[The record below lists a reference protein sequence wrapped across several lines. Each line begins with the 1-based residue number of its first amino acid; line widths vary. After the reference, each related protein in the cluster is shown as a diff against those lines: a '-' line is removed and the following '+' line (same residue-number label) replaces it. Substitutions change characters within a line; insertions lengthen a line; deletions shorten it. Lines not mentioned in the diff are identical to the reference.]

1 MFLNPQFKE
10 IQILICSFSHKKQ
23 KPQLKKSI
31 FREGNRITLTK
42 VVGQVFSLNGGGY
55 LKIKLTA
62 PLRFIVL
69 SPPPISYSGPHSA
82 SCLNQTII
90 INLLYILLI
99 QLIFLEHS
107 TFYFTNKLFKRMSFF
122 DRLKYFRV
130 QEEIY
135 NNQKT
140 QKIKVVKI
148 AIGGNF

>member
-1 MFLNPQFKE
+1 M
-10 IQILICSFSHKKQ
+10 
-23 KPQLKKSI
+23 SI
-31 FREGNRITLTK
+31 FREG
-42 VVGQVFSLNGGGY
+42 VGQVFSLNGGY

-69 SPPPISYSGPHSA
+69 SPPATSISYSGPHSA

-107 TFYFTNKLFKRMSFF
+107 TFYFTNKLFKRMSLF

-140 QKIKVVKI
+140 QKIKVVKV
-148 AIGGNF
+148 AIGGNFCFCKRNMFLSENFVVLKSLSDCMFVSNNRENG